1 MYKVYGIII
10 FFNYLLKGINLKVDI
25 PIYSD
30 LSNVKTPKNIAIPM
44 YGLFCQS
51 QGLFLVF
58 LCLW

>member
-10 FFNYLLKGINLKVDI
+10 FFNYLLNGINLKVDI
-25 PIYSD
+25 PIYSY

-44 YGLFCQS
+44 YGHFCQS
-51 QGLFLVF
+51 QGLIV